1 MLQQYALMAQ
11 ICSSSVTCFTHGT
24 HLSFTSVVASLR
36 VCADQLLPRKV
47 DLPGNRTAID
57 VVSR

>member
-1 MLQQYALMAQ
+1 MLQQYALM
-11 ICSSSVTCFTHGT
+11 SKHLLCFCDLTHT
-24 HLSFTSVVASLR
+24 PEHLSFTPVVASLR

-47 DLPGNRTAID
+47 DLPGNRTAIN